1 MTGTKKEN
9 PVRPKQVSIEDQRK
23 IIKWI
28 FFGPFLIVNAL
39 VKRIPKEKRKM
50 AFGIIAA
57 TLVFISVLGSAFSQ
71 SGTGT
76 ETSSEARTDEPN
88 VVTTLASNQ
97 PTVTLTE
104 FKNFVETN
112 FGSTDWISFVTSV
125 SNMNGALWIE
135 TSLFKDQD
143 AFEPGKNLCVAGSM
157 FVISDTAQRFNSL
170 SIRYSS
176 GERMVLRQ
184 NFVNDP
190 NSSTCDPEV

>member
-1 MTGTKKEN
+1 MSENKKEN
-9 PVRPKQVSIEDQRK
+9 PVRPKQVSIEDQKK

-28 FFGPFLIVNAL
+28 FFGPVLIVNAL
-39 VKRIPKEKRKM
+39 AKRIPKEKRKTVL
-50 AFGIIAA
+50 GLIAV
-57 TLVFISVLGSAFSQ
+57 TVVLISVISSVSSQ
-71 SGTGT
+71 SGTKT
-76 ETSSEARTDEPN
+76 ETSSKAQTN
-88 VVTTLASNQ
+88 KLNVTTSLAGNL

-112 FGSTDWISFVTSV
+112 FGTTDWISFVTSV

-157 FVISDTAQRFNSL
+157 FVISDNAQRFNSL